1 MATKIYL
8 KTPLTNEQECWIR
21 DNIGPKLYHLHNR
34 YGGKDWVVKQ
44 GFMPG
49 MVEFTRYLE
58 ITDGRMA
65 MLYIL
70 RWS

>member
-8 KTPLTNEQECWIR
+8 KTSLNHEQECWLR
-21 DNIGPKLYHLHNR
+21 DNIGPKLYDLHNG
-34 YGGKDWVVKQ
+34 YGGKNWSVKE